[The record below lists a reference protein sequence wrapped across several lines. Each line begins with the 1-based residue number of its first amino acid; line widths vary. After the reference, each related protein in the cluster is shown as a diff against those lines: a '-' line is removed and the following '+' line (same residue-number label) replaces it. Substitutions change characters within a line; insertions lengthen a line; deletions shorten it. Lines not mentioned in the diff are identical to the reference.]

1 MDDMLEPAAQFLVGM
16 TLVVGLYRWSLTGVL
31 REKWALV
38 RAFTEARLHH
48 VVVGWVMGFASM
60 PLLGIWLEQGVLLA
74 ALFLVGWYA
83 MTFGALIDWRI
94 MRLINRQMLR
104 SEGGQL
110 AALLIVMSL
119 YWYAFESAA
128 MINGWLFIGLGG
140 IMAMSLPQAQLER
153 RPMRMRKSAQRVPS
167 IAIGTGILVLGISG
181 LQLRQEV
188 AVVFFLPF
196 SNPLLLEGM
205 IGRMIGSLFL
215 GAVVGLLIDMVTR
228 GAKRV
233 YFVYLL
239 AGGILIGVGIGMNVA
254 VEPLWVGVIAGIWI
268 INTTLNRVAVLQLA
282 EGGSLILRI
291 SLFGVVGVL
300 AGTQIAGSHF
310 MWELFGTS
318 LALFLCL
325 PAIRHIG
332 QQVAG
337 QAGRQIIYWRSLFSQ
352 GELGLVATLALGL
365 SAGPSTAT
373 SVGAAWLL
381 CDLLY
386 VLSGNSL
393 AALIAAFLGRLT
405 RLSEA

>member
-1 MDDMLEPAAQFLVGM
+1 MDEMLEPVAQFLMGM
-16 TLVVGLYRWSLTGVL
+16 TLVVGLYRWSFTGVS
-31 REKWALV
+31 RKKWGLV
-38 RAFTEARLHH
+38 RAFTQARLHH

-60 PLLGIWLEQGVLLA
+60 PLLGIWLERGVLLA

-83 MTFGALIDWRI
+83 MTFGALFDWRI
-94 MRLINRQMLR
+94 MRLMNRQMLR

-119 YWYAFESAA
+119 SWYAFESAIT
-128 MINGWLFIGLGG
+128 INGWLFIGLGS

-153 RPMRMRKSAQRVPS
+153 KPIRMRKSAQRVPS
-167 IAIGTGILVLGISG
+167 IAVGTGILALGISG

-196 SNPLLLEGM
+196 STPLLLEGM
-205 IGRMIGSLFL
+205 IGRVVCSFLL
-215 GAVVGLLIDMVTR
+215 GAVVGLLVDMATR
-228 GAKRV
+228 EAKRA
-233 YFVYLL
+233 YFGYLL

-254 VEPLWVGVIAGIWI
+254 VEPLWVGVIAGVWI

-282 EGGSLILRI
+282 EGGSGSMRI
-291 SLFGVVGVL
+291 SLFGIVGVL
-300 AGTQIAGSHF
+300 AGTQISGSHF
-310 MWELFGTS
+310 MWELFGMS

-332 QQVAG
+332 QQIAG
-337 QAGRQIIYWRSLFSQ
+337 QAGRQVIYWRSLFNQ
-352 GELGLVATLALGL
+352 GELGLVATLALSL
-365 SAGPSTAT
+365 SAGSRTAT

-381 CDLLY
+381 CDLVY
-386 VLSGNSL
+386 TLSGNRL
-393 AALIAAFLGRLT
+393 AALIKSFSDRVI

>member
-16 TLVVGLYRWSLTGVL
+16 TLVVGLYRWLFTGVL

-60 PLLGIWLEQGVLLA
+60 PLLGIWLERGVLLA

-83 MTFGALIDWRI
+83 MTFGALVDWRI
-94 MRLINRQMLR
+94 MRLMNRQMLR

-110 AALLIVMSL
+110 AALLIVMPL

-128 MINGWLFIGLGG
+128 TINGWLFIGLGG
-140 IMAMSLPQAQLER
+140 IMAMSLPQFQLEP
-153 RPMRMRKSAQRVPS
+153 RPKRMRKIAQRVPS
-167 IAIGTGILVLGISG
+167 IAVGTGILALGISG

-188 AVVFFLPF
+188 SVVFFLPF

-205 IGRMIGSLFL
+205 IGRMIGSIFL
-215 GAVVGLLIDMVTR
+215 GAVVGLLIDMATR
-228 GAKRV
+228 GAKRT
-233 YFVYLL
+233 YFGYLL
-239 AGGILIGVGIGMNVA
+239 AGGILIGVGVGMNVA
-254 VEPLWVGVIAGIWI
+254 VEPLWVGVIAGIWV

-282 EGGSLILRI
+282 EGGSLISRI
-291 SLFGVVGVL
+291 SLFGIVGLL
-300 AGTQIAGSHF
+300 AGTQIAGSQF
-310 MWELFGTS
+310 IWELFGTS

-325 PAIRHIG
+325 PFIRYIG
-332 QQVAG
+332 QQMAG
-337 QAGRQIIYWRSLFSQ
+337 QAGKQIIYWRSLFNQ
-352 GELGLVATLALGL
+352 DEMGLVATLALGL
-365 SAGPSTAT
+365 SAGPSAAT
-373 SVGAAWLL
+373 SIGAAWLL

-386 VLSGNSL
+386 ALFGNRL
-393 AALIAAFLGRLT
+393 AALVGAFSDRFI

>member
-1 MDDMLEPAAQFLVGM
+1 MYEIIESVAQFLVGM
-16 TLVVGLYRWSLTGVL
+16 TLVVGLYRWSFTGVS
-31 REKWALV
+31 REKWGLV
-38 RAFTEARLHH
+38 RAFTQARLHH

-60 PLLGIWLEQGVLLA
+60 PLLGIWLERGVLLA

-83 MTFGALIDWRI
+83 MTFGALFDWRI
-94 MRLINRQMLR
+94 MRLMNRQMLR

-119 YWYAFESAA
+119 SWYAFESATT
-128 MINGWLFIGLGG
+128 INGWLFIGIGS
-140 IMAMSLPQAQLER
+140 IMSMSLPQAQLER
-153 RPMRMRKSAQRVPS
+153 KPIRTRKSAQRVPS
-167 IAIGTGILVLGISG
+167 IAVSMGILVLGFSG

-196 SNPLLLEGM
+196 STPLLLEGM
-205 IGRMIGSLFL
+205 IGRVICSFFL
-215 GAVVGLLIDMVTR
+215 GAVVGLLVDMATR
-228 GAKRV
+228 EAKRA
-233 YFVYLL
+233 YFGYLL

-254 VEPLWVGVIAGIWI
+254 VEPLWVGVIAGVWI

-282 EGGSLILRI
+282 EGGSGSMRI

-300 AGTQIAGSHF
+300 AGTQISRSYF
-310 MWELFGTS
+310 MWELFGIS

-332 QQVAG
+332 QQIAG
-337 QAGRQIIYWRSLFSQ
+337 QAGRQVIYWRSLFNQ
-352 GELGLVATLALGL
+352 GELGLVATLALSL
-365 SAGPSTAT
+365 SAGSRTAT

-381 CDLLY
+381 CDLVY
-386 VLSGNSL
+386 TLSGNRL
-393 AALIAAFLGRLT
+393 AALIKSFSDRVI